1 MVHLAYFVQIN
12 WIIYIDYVQLDSSI
26 IIQYACLDYLFKLGG
41 RTYPTLQSS
50 ILFSLGRIRKRK
62 KITYDKFSN
71 TYFLGH
77 FLVEACIKT
86 RLEEGGGAED
96 FQSILKSRTFPSF
109 LGQRMASLF
118 FASMR
123 KHSSGCSRSP
133 RLRKT
138 LNLPPLLPSSFSLLY
153 VEEKFEV
160 PCKPCAR
167 NALKDYL
174 KLGYEIFIEE
184 IFSSFFFFFFLINL
198 RRNHRRIFFFFH
210 KFKRASKETLVDKK
224 LKIYIER
231 YIWET
236 IVFLPVI

>member
-1 MVHLAYFVQIN
+1 MVHLACFVQIN

-26 IIQYACLDYLFKLGG
+26 IIHNTLVSIICSNSADVHTQHYNRPSCFRQEGFVNEKKL
-41 RTYPTLQSS
+41 PTTNSRLLIFQ
-50 ILFSLGRIRKRK
+50 
-62 KITYDKFSN
+62 DV
-71 TYFLGH
+71 
-77 FLVEACIKT
+77 LVEACIKT

-123 KHSSGCSRSP
+123 KHSSGCSRSL

-153 VEEKFEV
+153 VEEKKFEV

-198 RRNHRRIFFFFH
+198 RRNHRKIGGFFFFH
-210 KFKRASKETLVDKK
+210 KFKTSKQ
-224 LKIYIER
+224 R
-231 YIWET
+231 NAR
-236 IVFLPVI
+236 